1 MNFEDYIRDIPDF
14 PKPGV
19 IFKDI
24 TPLLATPEAFKEV
37 IDVMAERVKD
47 LEFDTIIVPEAR
59 GFLFGSALAYKLGKK
74 LVPVRKPG
82 KLPYDVVEV
91 SYTLEY
97 GEARIQMHKDAL
109 SKGEKVLVVDDVLA
123 TGGTIKAIEKLANKL
138 EAKVSGVL
146 CLIELSFLNPREKF
160 DNNIR
165 VESILTY

>member
-1 MNFEDYIRDIPDF
+1 MNFEDHIRDIPDF

-109 SKGEKVLVVDDVLA
+109 SKGEKVLIVDDVLA

-138 EAKVSGVL
+138 EAEVSGVL